1 MPDSAERGFGI
12 NGDAPTLG
20 SQGSLMQEWYYHIP
34 HPVLTILRP
43 FKLILLLKSR
53 LQFHLAL
60 LAKKAHTD
68 GLIPVVTLL

>member
-1 MPDSAERGFGI
+1 MG
-12 NGDAPTLG
+12 
-20 SQGSLMQEWYYHIP
+20 EWYYHIP
-34 HPVLTILRP
+34 HLVLTILRP